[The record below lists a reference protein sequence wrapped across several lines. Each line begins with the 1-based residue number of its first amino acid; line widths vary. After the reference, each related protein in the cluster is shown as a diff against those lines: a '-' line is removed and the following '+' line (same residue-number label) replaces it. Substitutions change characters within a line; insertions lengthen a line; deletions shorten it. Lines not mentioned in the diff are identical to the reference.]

1 MPDLESTLLPGLAES
16 YLNGTA
22 SFVKGCVEPSHF
34 PEEVYPEVAFIGR
47 SNVGKSSLINALL
60 NRKNLARTSNT
71 PGRTRE
77 INYFLLIPP
86 AKVTKHLN
94 QTNSPAA
101 GGLYIVDLPGYGYA
115 KHQKDFGKQ
124 WQKLCSAYL
133 STRHN
138 LRRVYV
144 LIDSRHGIK
153 DTDLQMTNFLDHWGV
168 SYQLILTKADKLSVS
183 GQQSILGQVTETVVK
198 SGKMIAAYPKVL
210 QVSSTKRAGF
220 EVLKKAALKVC
231 LNG

>member
-1 MPDLESTLLPGLAES
+1 MPDLESALSPDLAES
-16 YLNGTA
+16 YFNGTA

-34 PEEVYPEVAFIGR
+34 PEEAYPEVAFIGR

-60 NRKNLARTSNT
+60 NRKSLARTSNT

-77 INYFLLIPP
+77 INYFLLTPP
-86 AKVTKHLN
+86 AKVVEQLN
-94 QTNSPAA
+94 QTRRPAA
-101 GGLYIVDLPGYGYA
+101 NGLYIVDLPGYGYA

-124 WQKLCSAYL
+124 WQKLCSAYI
-133 STRHN
+133 SERGN

-168 SYQLILTKADKLSVS
+168 SYQLILTKADKLSTS
-183 GQQSILGQVTETVVK
+183 GQQSILEQVSETVVK

-210 QVSSTKRAGF
+210 QVSSSKKTGF
-220 EVLKKAALKVC
+220 EALKKAALEVC